1 MVGFVCCLVSSVHYS
16 AKWRNIGH
24 LKLILILWVFGVYLC
39 CISGSDSC
47 CPVDG
52 LLQFCLVFSTNFF

>member
-1 MVGFVCCLVSSVHYS
+1 VGSVMGFVCFLVLSVQNS

-39 CISGSDSC
+39 CVSGSDS
-47 CPVDG
+47 VLSG
-52 LLQFCLVFSTNFF
+52 GWFASVLLGF

>member
-1 MVGFVCCLVSSVHYS
+1 MGFVCFLVLSVQNS

-39 CISGSDSC
+39 CVSGSDS
-47 CPVDG
+47 VLSG
-52 LLQFCLVFSTNFF
+52 GWFASVLLGF

>member
-39 CISGSDSC
+39 CVSGSDS
-47 CPVDG
+47 VLSSG
-52 LLQFCLVFSTNFF
+52 WFASVLLGFYY

>member
-24 LKLILILWVFGVYLC
+24 LKLILWVFGVYLC
-39 CISGSDSC
+39 CVSGSDS
-47 CPVDG
+47 VLSSG
-52 LLQFCLVFSTNFF
+52 WFASVLLGF